1 MQWCRKSG
9 ISEKSAAAREHRYL
23 SVVLRL
29 LLSFDQVDA
38 SNSAAAEFVSRR
50 LLQIEAATRRNPR
63 QPDFEGLDG
72 ILDTALDERG
82 AAIVPNFSE
91 WIGKQQQSEAAV
103 LKAGRL
109 WREEQAAFRKHEA
122 GSGNTGKKADE

>member
-1 MQWCRKSG
+1 V
-9 ISEKSAAAREHRYL
+9 A
-23 SVVLRL
+23 LRL
-29 LLSFDQVDA
+29 LLGFDQVDA
-38 SNSAAAEFVSRR
+38 SNSAAAEFLSRR

-82 AAIVPNFSE
+82 SAIVPNFSE

-103 LKAGRL
+103 MKAGRQ
-109 WREEQAAFRKHEA
+109 WREETASLKKHES
-122 GSGNTGKKADE
+122 GSSHKGKKGDE